1 MLKKELGS
9 PLTPKELARMFGISV
24 QTVRRYYPRWG
35 GIEVAPGTVRFF
47 EHIVKE
53 RINAD
58 LDQTGQGT
66 AVAGSGYSSGGSERR
81 KCSQTPA
88 KRVILRLSSGK
99 IGCGGHCRRRHLK
112 QTRSCRS
119 GRSLIWRINIWTL

>member
-66 AVAGSGYSSGGSERR
+66 AVAGSGYSSGGQKGENVPRR
-81 KCSQTPA
+81 QRKESSCGSQ
-88 KRVILRLSSGK
+88 V
-99 IGCGGHCRRRHLK
+99 
-112 QTRSCRS
+112 
-119 GRSLIWRINIWTL
+119 GRSDAADIAGGDTSNRHGLADLDAL